1 MYGKDIYGLQKYSA
15 MQGGAP
21 VDPEEYF
28 VDLSRYAPP
37 FLAEIRELA
46 EIYRAQGYEVGRLQH
61 NLRDL
66 LDQCFIVTA
75 TWGLVRWEEM
85 YGVGTNLSLTY
96 EQRREILMA
105 KLRGQGTTTRQMIE
119 DTAATFSGGEVKVI
133 EDNPNHRFIIR
144 FIGIKGI
151 PRNMQAFISMLE
163 DIKPAHLAYVFE
175 YRYTVWG
182 EMKPY
187 TWGSLGGMK
196 WEDIRTLKEA

>member
-1 MYGKDIYGLQKYSA
+1 M
-15 MQGGAP
+15 
-21 VDPEEYF
+21 
-28 VDLSRYAPP
+28 DLARYAPP

-61 NLRDL
+61 NLRNL

-119 DTAATFSGGEVKVI
+119 DTAATFSGGEVKVT

-163 DIKPAHLAYVFE
+163 DIKPAHLGYVFE

-182 EMKPY
+182 ELKPY
-187 TWGSLGGMK
+187 TWGSLRNME